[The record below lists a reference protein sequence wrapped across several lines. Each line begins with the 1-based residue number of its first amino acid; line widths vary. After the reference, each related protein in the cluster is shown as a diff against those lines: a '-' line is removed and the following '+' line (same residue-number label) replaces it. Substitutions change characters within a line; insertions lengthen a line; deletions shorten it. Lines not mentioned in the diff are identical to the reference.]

1 MQIEVKDLTLQFYGG
16 SVRDLILMIWPVRVM
31 LRDETCSEFSSDTAD
46 TLDQRLIHLTR
57 LLARQAAR
65 EALAEIPLGTST
77 KTSKRFCPEVS
88 DG

>member
-1 MQIEVKDLTLQFYGG
+1 MFSE
-16 SVRDLILMIWPVRVM
+16 
-31 LRDETCSEFSSDTAD
+31 EHCSEFSSDTAD

-65 EALAEIPLGTST
+65 ETLANIALGTST
-77 KTSKRFCPEVS
+77 NPSKRFCPEVS